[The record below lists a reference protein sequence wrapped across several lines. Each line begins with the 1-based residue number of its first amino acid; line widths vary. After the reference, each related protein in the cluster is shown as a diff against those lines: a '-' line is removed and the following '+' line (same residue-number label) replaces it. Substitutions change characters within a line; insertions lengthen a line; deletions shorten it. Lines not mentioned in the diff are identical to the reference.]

1 MGQASLKL
9 FDKGDAAYYFLCSC
23 SCL

>member
-1 MGQASLKL
+1 MSWPF
-9 FDKGDAAYYFLCSC
+9 FDMFVKRDAAYYFLCSC